1 MQSFLR
7 RCAVF
12 LLLATTHSLG
22 VAEDNQAQY
31 IDLKPAFVT
40 NYGSNPKLQYIK
52 VEISVRVET
61 LDDVALV
68 ERHLPYLRNNLVLLL
83 SQQSDEDVGSAEGRQ
98 QLRVAALEEVQKVM
112 QDEEG
117 NKVVS
122 DVLFNNFIV
131 QS

>member
-1 MQSFLR
+1 MRSILR
-7 RCAVF
+7 RCAV
-12 LLLATTHSLG
+12 LLLLLSTHGLALAAG
-22 VAEDNQAQY
+22 NEAQY

-40 NYGSNPKLQYIK
+40 NYGSSPKLQYLK

-83 SQQSDEDVGSAEGRQ
+83 SQQLDEDVSSAQGRQ
-98 QLRVAALEEVQKVM
+98 QLRSAALEEVQKVM

-117 NKVVS
+117 STVIS

>member
-1 MQSFLR
+1 MQSILR

-12 LLLATTHSLG
+12 LLLMATHNLS
-22 VAEDNQAQY
+22 AAADSQAQY

-40 NYGSNPKLQYIK
+40 NYGSNPKLQYLK

-61 LDDVALV
+61 LEDVALV
-68 ERHLPYLRNNLVLLL
+68 ERHIPYLRNNLVLLL
-83 SQQSDEDVGSAEGRQ
+83 SQQSDAAMSSAEGRQ
-98 QLRVAALEEVQKVM
+98 QLRNAALAEVQKVM

-117 NKVVS
+117 NDVVS
-122 DVLFNNFIV
+122 DLLFNNFIV

>member
-1 MQSFLR
+1 MRSILC

-12 LLLATTHSLG
+12 LLLAANHSLSM
-22 VAEDNQAQY
+22 AADNQAQY

-40 NYGSNPKLQYIK
+40 NYGSNSKLRYLK

-68 ERHLPYLRNNLVLLL
+68 EQHVPYLRNNLVLLF
-83 SQQSDEDVGSAEGRQ
+83 SQQTDEDVNSAQGRQ
-98 QLRVAALEEVQKVM
+98 QLRSAALQEVQKIM

-117 NKVVS
+117 NNVVS
-122 DVLFNNFIV
+122 DVLFNNFIA